1 MTKFAYNP
9 RTGQIEPQKEAR
21 PTANQVFAHVKR
33 KMARDLTAIEMSDTE
48 LRALVTKIM
57 AGTRN
62 IMYLG
67 KDFEQRR
74 RIDPIVR
81 AINHFYPM

>member
-9 RTGQIEPQKEAR
+9 RTGLVEAVKEVR
-21 PTANQVFAHVKR
+21 PNANQVFNHVKR
-33 KMARDLTAIEMSDTE
+33 QMARDIARIEMTDTE
-48 LRALVTKIM
+48 LRNLVTKIM

-62 IMYLG
+62 IMYLAS
-67 KDFEQRR
+67 DFDERR

-81 AINHFYPM
+81 AINNYYPM